1 MVSLPISSMLRYA
14 VLWTGACCVAGC
26 NGVDYTQQSVFPVQ
40 GDSPQAAVA
49 HLQRS
54 MEWREYGN
62 AIGVIAPP
70 DRARYSRYFALLEGK
85 DRDWEE
91 LAGAIRKRF
100 GWGTVLERAVLEATS
115 LSPLQR
121 QTRNGVIDWK
131 SLQFTKAEGD
141 PNRMIVRDLNGRYLV
156 ELVHFEGRWYVKDF
170 DGGSCSAEYMPTLER
185 QVKYFRDRIAS
196 LISVVREK
204 PTAEVETEVY
214 EALGQPVRNASNDR
228 SQGGPASATT
238 KRNPDPILDD

>member
-1 MVSLPISSMLRYA
+1 MVSSPIASLLRYA

-26 NGVDYTQQSVFPVQ
+26 NGVDYTQQSVPPVL

-49 HLQRS
+49 HLQHA

-62 AIGVIAPP
+62 AMGVIALP
-70 DRARYSRYFALLEGK
+70 DRARYSRYFALLEGENK
-85 DRDWEE
+85 DWEK
-91 LAGAIRKRF
+91 LGGAIRKRF

-121 QTRNGVIDWK
+121 QTRNGVIDWT

-141 PNRMIVRDLNGRYLV
+141 PNKMIVRDLNGRYLV
-156 ELVHFEGRWYVKDF
+156 ELVHFEGKWYVKDF

-185 QVKYFRDRIAS
+185 QVEYFRDRIAS
-196 LISVVREK
+196 LINVVREK

-214 EALGQPVRNASNDR
+214 EALGQPVRKAGNDR
-228 SQGGPASATT
+228 GHEVPASSTT
-238 KRNPDPILDD
+238 KKNPDPILDD